1 MHMTI
6 HKKERKKKLE
16 KKKLIAFAHLPP
28 TTAILPYHIMQL
40 LLALAACVAAH
51 ACLAAHLSLNLSY
64 PVIELARGSPPRA
77 ATYAATL
84 QVQLCRRLLLAP
96 DSRCF
101 PVFTAP
107 APANASAVIALSVA
121 AATDAASSAPE
132 GYTLA
137 AIGSG
142 ISIAG
147 NDERGLL
154 FGVGALLKEA
164 SISAVRTFT
173 AGAPQR
179 WISLDASFL
188 PLVSAPAYPM
198 RMHQLGYRALNN
210 AYDAMDLPATA
221 AHITEL
227 ALFGANAVEFTVQND
242 MIDGPYEDSPLF
254 HADPPSWLAAMSA
267 HADTLGVGVG
277 IW

>member
-1 MHMTI
+1 MH
-6 HKKERKKKLE
+6 
-16 KKKLIAFAHLPP
+16 
-28 TTAILPYHIMQL
+28 L

-51 ACLAAHLSLNLSY
+51 ASLAAQLSLNLSY

-101 PVFTAP
+101 PVFLAP
-107 APANASAVIALSVA
+107 APTNASAVIALFVA
-121 AATDAASSAPE
+121 AATAASSAPE
-132 GYTLA
+132 GYTLTA
-137 AIGSG
+137 KGSG

-164 SISAVRTFT
+164 NISAVRSFT

-179 WISLDASFL
+179 WISLDASVL
-188 PLVSAPAYPM
+188 PLVSAPAYPI

-221 AHITEL
+221 VHITEL

-267 HADTLGVGVG
+267 HADALGVGVG